1 MSVSRQ
7 SHNFVGSAY
16 RDSRR
21 KSTTGA
27 AGWVRPSG
35 SKLAQLNR
43 LIISER
49 SDLPELADGNALV
62 DWNQVRCVDV
72 LIDNVP
78 CCPIC
83 LDSVVI
89 PNMLQCGHSF
99 CLPCILIHLSS
110 ACSCCVCSEYARPG
124 DLRSVRFQLSSPVAI
139 ATTRT
144 FQLVRTSR
152 GVSLPLGSGE
162 GYIPSLQSLGWWFS
176 RVATWTDAETR
187 RFHFGELERLK
198 ELPIP
203 DSEDGI
209 HAFASVFA
217 FEFLETRLASLPEPS
232 VASPSNKLADPGR
245 GFVSVPLSDL
255 SCNFSLENFA
265 GDCSYSY
272 QLVDG
277 QHVYLEPVWVRVLL
291 HRFTGDADGWRNVDK
306 LPKKFSLHIIH
317 TTALSVD
324 YELRRRYRS
333 LAHLPLGSAVV
344 LCDVD
349 LRGIV
354 GEETFQALQVPIA
367 RRLELIKKVK
377 TQRRN
382 DRRDVKRANAIPLS
396 EEWGLTSGGQIS
408 GFSSPE
414 RIPSQQDFVP
424 LPGCEAALQLPSSP
438 PTFPDRITAA
448 SFAQIAGDLAGS
460 VFTDDHV
467 VARNSSEE
475 DQLLAQFSR
484 RSTADRANEISQA
497 LERAQRNPKKKGVK
511 LRIAG

>member
-1 MSVSRQ
+1 MAVSRQ

-21 KSTTGA
+21 RSTSGA

-43 LIISER
+43 LIISEH
-49 SDLPELADGNALV
+49 SDFPELADGNALV

-72 LIDNVP
+72 LIESVP
-78 CCPIC
+78 VCPIC

-89 PNMLQCGHSF
+89 PSMLQCGHCF

-124 DLRSVRFQLSSPVAI
+124 DLRSVRLQLISPVSI
-139 ATTRT
+139 ATSRT
-144 FQLVRTSR
+144 FQLVRTCR
-152 GVSLPLGSGE
+152 GVSLPLGSSE
-162 GYIPSLQSLGWWFS
+162 EYIPSLQTLGWWFS
-176 RVATWTDAETR
+176 RVATWNDADTR
-187 RFHFGELERLK
+187 RFHFGELERLN

-203 DSEDGI
+203 VSEDGI
-209 HAFASVFA
+209 HAFASTFA
-217 FEFLETRLASLPEPS
+217 LEFLETRMASLPEPI
-232 VASPSNKLADPGR
+232 VASPSNKHADPER
-245 GFVSVPLSDL
+245 GFVSVPSHEL
-255 SCNFSLENFA
+255 SCHFSTESFSQ
-265 GDCSYSY
+265 DCSYSY

-277 QHVYLEPVWVRVLL
+277 QQVYLEPVWVRVLL
-291 HRFTGDADGWRNVDK
+291 RHFTGDPDGWSKVDRLPRN
-306 LPKKFSLHIIH
+306 LSLHIVH

-354 GEETFQALQVPIA
+354 DEETFQALQVPIA

-396 EEWGLTSGGQIS
+396 EEWGLSSGGRMS
-408 GFSSPE
+408 VSPPE

-424 LPGCEAALQLPSSP
+424 LPGTAVSLIPSSHP
-438 PTFPDRITAA
+438 SFSDRMTNA

-460 VFTDDHV
+460 VFAQDHI
-467 VARNSSEE
+467 VASNSTEE

-484 RSTADRANEISQA
+484 RSTVDRANEISQA